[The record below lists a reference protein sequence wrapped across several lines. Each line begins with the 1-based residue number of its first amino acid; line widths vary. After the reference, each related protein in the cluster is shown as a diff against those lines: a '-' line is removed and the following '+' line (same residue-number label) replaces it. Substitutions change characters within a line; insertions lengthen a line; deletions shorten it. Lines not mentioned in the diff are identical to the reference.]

1 MIANCPLGS
10 LSTDCAFSRWK
21 SVEVAVKKALLLIGA
36 GLLMA
41 ACSESTTAP
50 AARKTT
56 GARAHADDIT
66 CRSGYTVA
74 YDKDGNPYCAPDD
87 GGSP

>member
-1 MIANCPLGS
+1 MIANCGLGS
-10 LSTDCAFSRWK
+10 LSTDCAFSVRE
-21 SVEVAVKKALLLIGA
+21 SVEVAVTKKTLLLIGA

-66 CRSGYTVA
+66 CRSGYTIA

-87 GGSP
+87 GP